1 MSKFD
6 SDRRI
11 FYLLIEESDRE
22 FLARCLMA
30 LIAAR
35 QGYDVVI
42 GPQWLI
48 WEQLDHLPPGVMLFK
63 GNNKIQASNM
73 ARAKQAGHLVA
84 SIEEE
89 VLGLAGEQQIRF
101 YYPPNILSACDLF
114 LVQGQFQAE
123 CLARHIPAIADRT
136 VVVGNPRVD
145 LLRAPFT
152 DDFQRH
158 ALQLR
163 ETHGEFVLL
172 NTNFGAINPAHGDS
186 LTFSKLVFQ
195 VGVLNE
201 NNPDDRAYFMDR
213 LSWERDNAKAIIEF
227 AHGLA
232 DKRPGTRIVLRPH
245 PAESMERWNHYL
257 GPTPPVSLIREG
269 GHLPWMLAS
278 EAMVHT
284 GCTTGLEAAIL
295 GTPTLSLMVGDNPWH
310 GSAIS
315 NIANPTARTVAEA
328 LDRVI
333 AHLDGTDGVSLLA
346 DMRELDY
353 AYHLSTRPETL
364 SARRVIEALVG
375 LHETLD
381 VTPIAN
387 SPTIE
392 ASRNTPLQDWQSH
405 KYTIT
410 LQYARRTVASVSA
423 ALGYS
428 DAVEVDTIA
437 GGAIVIRAI

>member
-6 SDRRI
+6 RDRRV
-11 FYLLIEESDRE
+11 FYLLVEESDRE

-30 LIAAR
+30 VIAAS

-48 WEQLDHLPPGVMLFK
+48 WDQLEHLPPGVMLFK

-73 ARAKQAGHLVA
+73 HRAKQAGHRVA

-89 VLGLAGEQQIRF
+89 VLGLAGEAQICF
-101 YYPPNILSACDLF
+101 YYPRGALSVCDLF

-123 CLARHIPAIADRT
+123 CLARHIPAIADRM

-145 LLRAPFT
+145 LLRAPYT

-158 ALQLR
+158 ASHLR
-163 ETHGEFVLL
+163 DKHGAFVLL

-186 LTFSKLVFQ
+186 LSFSKLVFQ
-195 VGVLNE
+195 VGVLDE
-201 NNPDDRAYFMDR
+201 NNPGDRAYFMDR
-213 LSWERDNAKAIIEF
+213 LSWERDNAKAMIQF

-232 DKRPGTRIVLRPH
+232 ARQPGTRIVLRPH
-245 PAESMERWNHYL
+245 PAESMERWYHYL
-257 GPTPPVSLIREG
+257 GANAPVSLIRDG

-278 EAMVHT
+278 KAMIHT

-295 GTPTLSLMVGDNPWH
+295 GTPTLSLMPGNNPWH
-310 GSAIS
+310 TSAIS
-315 NIANPTARTVAEA
+315 NLANPTARTVEEA

-333 AHLDGTDGVSLLA
+333 AHLDDAAGADLRA

-353 AYHLSTRPETL
+353 AYHLSVDPTTL
-364 SARRVIEALVG
+364 SARRVVDALVG
-375 LHETLD
+375 LHGRLD
-381 VTPIAN
+381 LMSTTNP
-387 SPTIE
+387 PTIE
-392 ASRNTPLQDWQSH
+392 SSPNTPLQDWQSH

-410 LQYARRTVASVSA
+410 LQHARRSVASVSA

-428 DAVEVDTIA
+428 QAVEVDTIA
-437 GGAIVIRAI
+437 GGAILIRAA